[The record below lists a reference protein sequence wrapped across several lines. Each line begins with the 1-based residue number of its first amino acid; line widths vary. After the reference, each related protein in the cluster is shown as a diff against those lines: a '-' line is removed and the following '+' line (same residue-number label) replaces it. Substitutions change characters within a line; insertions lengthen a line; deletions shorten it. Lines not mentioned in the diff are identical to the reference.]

1 MTRPDKLHP
10 SFLHDFYLIHRKF
23 WRIFGGEFRI
33 FDRSGNLVLFSEQA
47 AFRLRE
53 DFRVYPDER
62 QSTELL
68 SIKTEQI
75 IDFAATFKV
84 HDGATGQLIGS
95 LKRKALKSVLRDEW
109 IIFDANGMQI
119 GIVAEANLGL
129 ALLTRL
135 IGLLPQ
141 SFVITARD
149 GTTVAEITQQFNPF
163 VLKNRMT
170 ILTPQPDIDRRM
182 IFAAGILLAGIER
195 RRG

>member
-1 MTRPDKLHP
+1 MTRPDTPHP
-10 SFLHDFYLIHRKF
+10 SFLHDYYLIHRKF
-23 WRIFGGEFRI
+23 WKLFGGEFRV
-33 FDRSGNLVLFSEQA
+33 FDRTGNLVLFSEQA

-62 QSTELL
+62 QSKELL

-75 IDFAATFKV
+75 MDFAATFKV

-95 LKRKALKSVLRDEW
+95 LKRKALKSLVRDEW

-119 GIVAEANLGL
+119 GMVAEANLGL

-141 SFVITARD
+141 SFVITSRN
-149 GTTVAEITQQFNPF
+149 GTTVAEIKQQFNPF
-163 VLKNRMT
+163 ILKNRMT
-170 ILTPQPDIDRRM
+170 ILKPQPDIDRRM
-182 IFAAGILLAGIER
+182 IVAAGILLAGIER
-195 RRG
+195 RQG

>member
-1 MTRPDKLHP
+1 MTRPDTLHS
-10 SFLHDFYLIHRKF
+10 SFLHDYYLIHRKF
-23 WRIFGGEFRI
+23 WRIFGGEFRV

-62 QSTELL
+62 QSKELL

-75 IDFAATFKV
+75 MDFAATFKV

-95 LKRKALKSVLRDEW
+95 LKRKALKSLVRDEW

-119 GIVAEANLGL
+119 GVVAEANLGL

-141 SFVITARD
+141 SFVITSRD
-149 GTTVAEITQQFNPF
+149 GTTVAEIKQQFNPF
-163 VLKNRMT
+163 ILKNRMT
-170 ILTPQPDIDRRM
+170 ILKPQPDIDRRM
-182 IFAAGILLAGIER
+182 IVAAGILLAGIER
-195 RRG
+195 RQG